1 MKVKGTAIIPL
12 NTFVKVKFGDEKHK
26 KWLDAIDDKGKKV
39 FNQIILPTDW
49 YDAEDALFAPIRK
62 LAELYYNRDIKQCAW
77 QTGEFSAE
85 YGLKGIYK
93 IFIKIGSA
101 AFLIKK
107 ASTILPTY
115 YKPSKMEVLDLQ
127 EYSTKIKMFDLSIK
141 DAIIEYRVAGWMK
154 KALEI
159 SGCQNIKIEMTK
171 SIVTSDSSEFLVTW
185 Q

>member
-1 MKVKGTAIIPL
+1 
-12 NTFVKVKFGDEKHK
+12 
-26 KWLDAIDDKGKKV
+26 
-39 FNQIILPTDW
+39 
-49 YDAEDALFAPIRK
+49 
-62 LAELYYNRDIKQCAW
+62 
-77 QTGEFSAE
+77 
-85 YGLKGIYK
+85 
-93 IFIKIGSA
+93 
-101 AFLIKK
+101 
-107 ASTILPTY
+107 
-115 YKPSKMEVLDLQ
+115 MEVLDLQ